1 MSKERI
7 CLQNMFVCDGIKDC
21 SDGSDEDADAR
32 GCGQFLKFSFSWFN
46 MVLYSE
52 YANQEFIF
60 FAYNK

>member
-46 MVLYSE
+46 MVLYSRV
-52 YANQEFIF
+52 
-60 FAYNK
+60 